1 MIYSILCMNIN
12 YQKSKLYSIIKI
24 VKKCMNINYA
34 IILFAKVLIYDMLVT
49 ILKTQ
54 SMLYFVSK
62 VKSIC

>member
-1 MIYSILCMNIN
+1 MNIN